1 MMYECFHC
9 GERAVIWQNDYDFED
24 YGIDGDGI
32 IHDLRCSNC
41 GARITYEV
49 PDEPDGEGAE

>member
-9 GERAVIWQNDYDFED
+9 GERAVVWQNDYSFED
-24 YGIDGDGI
+24 YGIEGEGI

-41 GARITYEV
+41 GAAITYEIKEDD
-49 PDEPDGEGAE
+49 DE